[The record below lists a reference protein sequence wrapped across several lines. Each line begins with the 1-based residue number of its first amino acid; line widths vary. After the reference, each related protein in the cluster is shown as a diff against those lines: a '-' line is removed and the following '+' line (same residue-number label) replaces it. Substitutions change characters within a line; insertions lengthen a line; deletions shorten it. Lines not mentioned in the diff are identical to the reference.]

1 MTGSNDSASAAASAS
16 DENLTFEQGFE
27 KLQQVVKQLESG
39 ELSLE
44 DSLKAFEQGIRLTR
58 LCQGRLSAAEQR
70 IEVLTQVQPD
80 GSVQTQPLGGGL
92 GQRS

>member
-1 MTGSNDSASAAASAS
+1 MTGPTESTVVGAE
-16 DENLTFEQGFE
+16 ENLTFEQGFE
-27 KLQQVVKQLESG
+27 KLQIVVKQLESG

-44 DSLKAFEQGIRLTR
+44 DSLKAFEQGVRLTR
-58 LCQGRLSAAEQR
+58 LCQSRLSVAEQR

-80 GSVQTQPLGGGL
+80 GTVQTQPLQGGL